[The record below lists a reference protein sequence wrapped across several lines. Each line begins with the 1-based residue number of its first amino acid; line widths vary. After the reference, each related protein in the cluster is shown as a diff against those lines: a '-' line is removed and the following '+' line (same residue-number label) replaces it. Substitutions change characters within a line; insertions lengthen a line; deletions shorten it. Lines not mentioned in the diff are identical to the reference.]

1 MCYFNIRWHSFSK
14 ITILF
19 SLGYTLFV
27 IMMGLFF
34 RILGQ
39 KMVQTWECSAS
50 LNALGAGMNGVGMIC
65 QY

>member
-1 MCYFNIRWHSFSK
+1 
-14 ITILF
+14 
-19 SLGYTLFV
+19 
-27 IMMGLFF
+27 MMGLFF